1 VFFVQFFVLFVQL
14 LFIPERN
21 QFACPYGT
29 DPMND
34 DNRYQL
40 ALIGARGYTG
50 REFLGLLAVH
60 PDIELALAAS
70 NAQAG
75 QPISDEVPDWPRSD
89 QAFVALAP
97 DQVDGVDADVWVL
110 AVPNGQSPPWVQ
122 AIVRSHPHA
131 LILDLGADYRFDPNW
146 VYGLT
151 EFNRAALKDARRISN
166 PGCYAT
172 GAQFGLLPL
181 RNALMSPPVIFGV
194 SGYSGA
200 GRTPSAR
207 NNPERLR
214 DNLLPYALTG
224 HVHEQEI
231 STHLGRPV
239 RFHPHVAAFFRGI
252 TLTIAVELGAPATAD
267 SLTAEFQAC
276 YSDEPLVRVQA
287 EIPEIPSLNPRSGI
301 CIGGFS
307 VDARDAHRASFVVV
321 LDNLLKGAASQ
332 ALQNINLALGLEEL
346 AGIASSGP
354 KGVEK

>member
-1 VFFVQFFVLFVQL
+1 MTKQ
-14 LFIPERN
+14 R
-21 QFACPYGT
+21 
-29 DPMND
+29 
-34 DNRYQL
+34 L

-50 REFLGLLAVH
+50 RELLGLLASH
-60 PDIELALAAS
+60 PAIELALAVS

-75 QPISDEVPDWPRSD
+75 KPIADEVPDWPQPD
-89 QAFVALAP
+89 QTFVALAP
-97 DQVDGVDADVWVL
+97 DQVDAVDADVWVL
-110 AVPNGQSPPWVQ
+110 AVPNGQSPPWVE
-122 AIVRSHPHA
+122 AVTRSRPGA
-131 LILDLGADYRFDPNW
+131 LILDLGADYRFDPAW

-151 EFNRAALKDARRISN
+151 EFNRAALKQATRISN

-181 RNALMSPPVIFGV
+181 RDQLMGPPVVFGV

-207 NNPERLR
+207 NDPDRLR
-214 DNLLPYALTG
+214 DNLIPYALTG
-224 HVHEQEI
+224 HVHESEI

-252 TLTIAVELGAPATAD
+252 TLTIAVDLGAPVTAE
-267 SLTAEFQAC
+267 SLVDEFQAC
-276 YSDEPLVRVQA
+276 YADEPLVRVQQD
-287 EIPEIPSLNPRSGI
+287 IPEIPSLEPRAGV

-346 AGIASSGP
+346 TGIASTGTQ
-354 KGVEK
+354 GVEK

>member
-1 VFFVQFFVLFVQL
+1 MH
-14 LFIPERN
+14 R
-21 QFACPYGT
+21 
-29 DPMND
+29 
-34 DNRYQL
+34 L
-40 ALIGARGYTG
+40 ALIGGRGYTG
-50 REFLGLLAVH
+50 SEFLALLARH
-60 PDIELALAAS
+60 PGIELALAS
-70 NAQAG
+70 SGSQAG
-75 QPISDEVPDWPRSD
+75 TPIIEHVLDWPDPAQRFTALEPS
-89 QAFVALAP
+89 QVAA
-97 DQVDGVDADVWVL
+97 VDADVWVL
-110 AVPNGQSPPWVQ
+110 ALPNGKSRPWVE
-122 AIVRSHPHA
+122 AIGQLGSRQI
-131 LILDLGADYRFDPNW
+131 ILDLGADWRFDTGW

-151 EFNRAALKDARRISN
+151 EWNRDALAGATRIAN

-172 GAQFGLLPL
+172 GAQFALLPFRDQL
-181 RNALMSPPVIFGV
+181 VRPPVIFGV

-200 GRTPSAR
+200 GRTPSPR
-207 NNPERLR
+207 NDPERLR
-214 DNLLPYALTG
+214 DNLIPYALTG

-252 TLTIAVELGAPATAD
+252 TLTIAVELGAPATD
-267 SLTAEFQAC
+267 ESLAAEFQAC
-276 YSDEPLVRVQA
+276 YAGSPLVRVQA

-332 ALQNINLALGLEEL
+332 ALQNINLALELEEL